1 VGGCVVI
8 SDKAQRTRKWAL
20 SWAQY
25 RRRDNDLRSSLS
37 AAQDTGVCAYQGHRS
52 PTSTDL
58 PMRSSRFWLY
68 HGFVAVGDG
77 SSGKTLTNS

>member
-25 RRRDNDLRSSLS
+25 RRRDTRGGDVEIATMGLLINIWNV
-37 AAQDTGVCAYQGHRS
+37 AQI
-52 PTSTDL
+52 
-58 PMRSSRFWLY
+58 
-68 HGFVAVGDG
+68 
-77 SSGKTLTNS
+77 